1 MRRTRASQPTPPSVV
16 PSLAADDVQQ
26 RQLLARVAWMY
37 FVEGRRQEDI
47 ATKLQLNR
55 MRVNRL
61 LIAAREQGIVRIEID
76 PTARPIAE
84 LEGQLV
90 DRYGLRRA
98 LIVPTGEDDAQTLVG
113 IGMTL
118 GGWMNAT
125 LRNGMTVG
133 THRGQSCYSM
143 FQGLKS
149 SALPDVSVVS
159 LQGDFTATGQVL
171 PQEVVARLAV
181 TLGASCHYLAAP
193 TYASS
198 VEEWRVLTGLPMVQS
213 VLGRAQNCDL
223 AVLSPGALV
232 DSSKRILKHVMTDH
246 ELVEVRAAGGIGS
259 LLGAIYDREGRLIE
273 HEMNERRIGLDP
285 SALAQVPDVTVVG
298 IGEHKVDIMR
308 VALKLGWTKT
318 LITDEATARAIL
330 L

>member
-1 MRRTRASQPTPPSVV
+1 MRRNRASQPTPPSVL
-16 PSLAADDVQQ
+16 PASAADDFQQ

-47 ATKLQLNR
+47 ATKLQMNR

-76 PTARPIAE
+76 SAARPIAE
-84 LEGQLV
+84 LEAQLV

-98 LIVPTGEDDAQTLVG
+98 LIVPTGEDDAQTFVS
-113 IGMTL
+113 IGVTL
-118 GGWMNAT
+118 GGLLNTT
-125 LRNGMTVG
+125 LCNGMTVG
-133 THRGQSCYSM
+133 THRGQTCYSM

-149 SALPDVSVVS
+149 SALPEVSVVS

-198 VEEWRVLTGLPMVQS
+198 VDEWRVLTRLPMVRS
-213 VLGRAQNCDL
+213 VLDRAQRCDL

-232 DSSKRILKHVMTDH
+232 DSSKRILKHVMTDR
-246 ELVEVRAAGGIGS
+246 ELAEVRAAGGVGS
-259 LLGAIYDREGRLIE
+259 LLGAIYDREGGLIE
-273 HEMNERRIGLDP
+273 HEINARRIGVDP
-285 SALAQVPDVTVVG
+285 SALMHVPDVTVVG
-298 IGEHKVDIMR
+298 IGAHKVDIMR

-318 LITDEATARAIL
+318 LITDELTARAIL